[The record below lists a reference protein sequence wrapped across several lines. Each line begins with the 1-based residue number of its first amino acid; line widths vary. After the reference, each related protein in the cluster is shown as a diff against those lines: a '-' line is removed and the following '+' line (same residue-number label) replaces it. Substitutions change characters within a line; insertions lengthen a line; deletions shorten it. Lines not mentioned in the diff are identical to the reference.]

1 MAAERVVVAG
11 NVNDRRALASFS
23 QDLLDDV
30 IVHLRPE
37 PAAAQLPTV
46 DDVADQVK
54 TLGFG
59 VTQEVEQPRRLAG
72 GAAEV
77 QVGNPDSAEAELA
90 GVIVVH
96 RDRSGCSG
104 RHAGAGPPG
113 RRAAMSSARGGCG
126 MPRTLRRTR
135 YSLTTAP

>member
-1 MAAERVVVAG
+1 MAAERVMISG
-11 NVNDRRALASFS
+11 NVDDRRALASLS
-23 QDLLDDV
+23 QHLLDDV
-30 IVHLRPE
+30 VVHLRPE
-37 PAAAQLPTV
+37 PPAAQLPAV
-46 DDVADQVK
+46 HDIADQIK
-54 TLGFG
+54 ALGFG

-77 QVGNPDSAEAELA
+77 QIGDPDCAEAELA

-113 RRAAMSSARGGCG
+113 RRAAISSARDGCG
-126 MPRTLRRTR
+126 MPRTLRRAR
-135 YSLTTAP
+135 YGMTTAA